1 MKAKKQQKLSQI
13 LAALALFAVIMGI
26 LGSGILVVMQSLGGA
41 NQTTLSQEELQEY
54 LDSLPEVTSTGEVNA
69 TGESI
74 TE

>member
-1 MKAKKQQKLSQI
+1 
-13 LAALALFAVIMGI
+13 
-26 LGSGILVVMQSLGGA
+26 MQSLGGA